1 MSANNPLQI
10 QLENFLYPVKFTNNK
25 TIIVNFL
32 TEVYANIYIRCNST
46 FDTYTFQEVMNLP
59 MIISDKIYY
68 FLTGHQKTLLNLTQF
83 SGGIYDLFFSE
94 FDEKF
99 LQIFDILD
107 FDNDNYINKDD
118 AFLLL
123 SHFHLI
129 ENSSKKI
136 FYLENLI
143 DNFFQE
149 KNIISKEEC
158 MEMCENKNCDV
169 IILMI
174 IFINKYFDVIKDE
187 ELKQYENCINYAKL
201 QYQFDNSPVNN
212 NNFNNVN
219 NNSKLDINN
228 YIDYFECNNFN
239 YKISDKLFEYIKEI
253 NFFNQENLKANKNK
267 TESILTYRD
276 NKTIENSDS
285 VQNVSSDDEL
295 EDLNIFEDDITNCLN
310 EIQKHNDITPIF
322 LPQNAKTKK
331 ISEYFYNNSNISFNN
346 SNINFNKNINNDYN
360 ENNNNNNNN
369 INNSNNNNNNN
380 NVIKKNEVKFN
391 LVNNNNNNTNNT
403 NIFSASFKEKYKRI
417 LSTKSDNANANTN
430 TKYSSNQYETLI
442 SGNQKILLTKMTN
455 YDNTYIS
462 SNNII
467 IDKEEIILLKS
478 KNGIK
483 TNILIKLILINS
495 YIFYYKKSGNNFLF
509 KKIIPIFSLFSK
521 ISQSNSFTHLNLI
534 STIHNYEK
542 TYSFFS
548 ENEEMVKKFHL
559 VFNKHNKYRD
569 INEDYKI
576 KTELGKGKFGHV
588 FLAEKIDDRNLF
600 SIKSVIKNSRNSEEY
615 KINRWESSIFTS
627 LINIH
632 HPNIIKCFKKYETEK
647 NIYFVFEYVSGGD
660 LKYFLKNN
668 AYNKNVNNLNTII
681 NISFQILKGIQCLH
695 KYGIIHRDIKT
706 TNMLVDKKEVLE
718 KKSVLEEDDK
728 EEYFVN
734 KDNIKIIDFGLSR
747 VLGKSEYSKDPYGSL
762 CFKAP
767 ELIKHLPY
775 DFKVDIWAIG
785 ITLYYFVYKELP
797 YEKGNKQQIKQSIIN
812 DPIIFYTN
820 DILNECVYIKNK
832 FELPKKYENKSSLLY
847 SLIKDC
853 LEKNVEERLD
863 INQLVD
869 KYMYNL

>member
-1 MSANNPLQI
+1 MSTKNPFQI

-68 FLTGHQKTLLNLTQF
+68 FLTDHQKTLLNLTQF
-83 SGGIYDLFFSE
+83 SGGIYNLFFSE
-94 FDEKF
+94 LDEKF

-129 ENSSKKI
+129 ENSNEKI

-143 DNFFQE
+143 DNFFKE

-158 MEMCENKNCDV
+158 MEMCENNNCDV

-174 IFINKYFDVIKDE
+174 VFINKYFDVIKDE

-201 QYQFDNSPVNN
+201 QYQFDNSSINN
-212 NNFNNVN
+212 NNIN
-219 NNSKLDINN
+219 NNINNTNN
-228 YIDYFECNNFN
+228 YIDYSEYNNFN
-239 YKISDKLFEYIKEI
+239 YKISDKLFEYINEI
-253 NFFNQENLKANKNK
+253 NLFNQEKLKANKNK
-267 TESILTYRD
+267 TESILTYRE

-285 VQNVSSDDEL
+285 VQNVNSDDDEL
-295 EDLNIFEDDITNCLN
+295 DDLNIFEDDIINCLN
-310 EIQKHNDITPIF
+310 EIEKHNEINPIF
-322 LPQNAKTKK
+322 LHQTEKTKK
-331 ISEYFYNNSNISFNN
+331 ISDYFYNNSNISFNN
-346 SNINFNKNINNDYN
+346 MSVNNNNNNNN

-369 INNSNNNNNNN
+369 NA
-380 NVIKKNEVKFN
+380 IKKTEVKFN
-391 LVNNNNNNTNNT
+391 LTNVNANLLNTS
-403 NIFSASFKEKYKRI
+403 IKEKYKRI
-417 LSTKSDNANANTN
+417 LSTKSDNANAN

-442 SGNQKILLTKMTN
+442 SGNQKILLTKMSN

-521 ISQSNSFTHLNLI
+521 ISQSNSLTHLNLI

-559 VFNKHNKYRD
+559 VFNKHNKYKD

-588 FLAEKIDDRNLF
+588 FLAEKIDDKNLF

-668 AYNKNVNNLNTII
+668 TFNKNVNNLNTII

-706 TNMLVDKKEVLE
+706 TNMLVDKKELLE
-718 KKSVLEEDDK
+718 KKSEGFDDEE
-728 EEYFVN
+728 EEREDFKY

-747 VLGKSEYSKDPYGSL
+747 VLGKTEYSKDPYGSL

-863 INQLVD
+863 INQLVE
-869 KYMYNL
+869 KYMYNF

>member
-1 MSANNPLQI
+1 MS
-10 QLENFLYPVKFTNNK
+10 
-25 TIIVNFL
+25 
-32 TEVYANIYIRCNST
+32 
-46 FDTYTFQEVMNLP
+46 
-59 MIISDKIYY
+59 
-68 FLTGHQKTLLNLTQF
+68 
-83 SGGIYDLFFSE
+83 
-94 FDEKF
+94 
-99 LQIFDILD
+99 
-107 FDNDNYINKDD
+107 
-118 AFLLL
+118 
-123 SHFHLI
+123 
-129 ENSSKKI
+129 
-136 FYLENLI
+136 
-143 DNFFQE
+143 
-149 KNIISKEEC
+149 
-158 MEMCENKNCDV
+158 
-169 IILMI
+169 
-174 IFINKYFDVIKDE
+174 
-187 ELKQYENCINYAKL
+187 
-201 QYQFDNSPVNN
+201 
-212 NNFNNVN
+212 
-219 NNSKLDINN
+219 
-228 YIDYFECNNFN
+228 
-239 YKISDKLFEYIKEI
+239 
-253 NFFNQENLKANKNK
+253 
-267 TESILTYRD
+267 
-276 NKTIENSDS
+276 
-285 VQNVSSDDEL
+285 
-295 EDLNIFEDDITNCLN
+295 
-310 EIQKHNDITPIF
+310 
-322 LPQNAKTKK
+322 
-331 ISEYFYNNSNISFNN
+331 
-346 SNINFNKNINNDYN
+346 
-360 ENNNNNNNN
+360 
-369 INNSNNNNNNN
+369 
-380 NVIKKNEVKFN
+380 
-391 LVNNNNNNTNNT
+391 
-403 NIFSASFKEKYKRI
+403 
-417 LSTKSDNANANTN
+417 
-430 TKYSSNQYETLI
+430 
-442 SGNQKILLTKMTN
+442 N

-521 ISQSNSFTHLNLI
+521 ISQSNSLTHLNLI

-559 VFNKHNKYRD
+559 VFNKHNKYKD

-706 TNMLVDKKEVLE
+706 TNMLVDKKENLE
-718 KKSVLEEDDK
+718 KKSALLEEDDK
-728 EEYFVN
+728 EEYFIN